1 MELIENCKRAIAE
14 NRCLGCVGL
23 AEKDWILPK
32 KCPYLPSAEKSIKQI
47 KLNLRNGEKMKYR
60 FEIDKRLMGLNEYTR
75 LNRENKYK
83 GNQAKQRE
91 QAYIMWCIKE
101 QLGDLKLDKSVIGH
115 FTWIEENK
123 RRDLDNICFA
133 KKFIL
138 DALVNAGVLADD
150 NRKIVTNFTD
160 SFGYSNKSR
169 VIVELEETVENS
181 KKKL

>member
-1 MELIENCKRAIAE
+1 
-14 NRCLGCVGL
+14 
-23 AEKDWILPK
+23 
-32 KCPYLPSAEKSIKQI
+32 
-47 KLNLRNGEKMKYR
+47 MKYR

-83 GNQAKQRE
+83 GNQAKKRE

-101 QLGDLKLDKSVIGH
+101 QLGDLKLDKPVIGR

-138 DALVNAGVLADD
+138 DALVNAEVLVDD

-169 VIVELEETVENS
+169 VIVELEEI
-181 KKKL
+181 